1 MVVEAPD
8 YLEEVGGELELE
20 DITVMLSIEGM
31 LSAVPEKWGLVEV
44 VILVVTVVIK

>member
-8 YLEEVGGELELE
+8 YREEVEVELELE

-31 LSAVPEKWGLVEV
+31 LSDVSEKCELLEV